1 MLAMS
6 NLPTS
11 VEFHEE
17 GPREGFQMEPKTYP
31 LADRAAL
38 IDALSASGLKQIQ
51 VASFVSPRAVP
62 QMADASELF
71 AAITKRPGTRYT
83 ALWLNDNGFERARA
97 CEQVDLDGKLMFY
110 TTEPFSQRN
119 NNCSV
124 ADMRERQLGWLD
136 RYIALGIPVEKAY
149 VITAFGCNLGGAV
162 PLSVLTDQV
171 RWLVDAC
178 ADRRVPL
185 PAVYLADTMGWA
197 HPEEIKRRV
206 GAVREI
212 VPQAQM
218 GLHLHDT
225 RGVGGANVYA
235 ALQMGVR
242 LFDSS
247 VAGLCGCPFAG
258 HTPGRPQVEP
268 WRTRLSGVA
277 NGGRDAHI
285 QRHRARGKLLLRERI
300 DFIVDDGS
308 AFLELSPLAAWD
320 QYGNEVPGAGIVTG
334 VGMVAERP
342 CMFIANDATVKGGSF
357 FHEPVK
363 KHVRAQEIAERL
375 RLSCLYLVDC
385 GGAFLPEQDHV
396 FPDKDHFG
404 NSFHRQC
411 RMSQAGLPQ
420 LSAVFGGCT
429 AGGAYIPALS
439 DEVVMVRGNARIHLG
454 GPSIVKIAINEVDGP
469 PR

>member
-1 MLAMS
+1 MS
-6 NLPTS
+6 NLPAS

-31 LADRAAL
+31 RADRAAL
-38 IDALSASGLKQIQ
+38 IDALSLSGLRQIQ
-51 VASFVSPRAVP
+51 VASFVSARAVP
-62 QMADASELF
+62 QMADTSELF
-71 AAITKRPGTRYT
+71 AAIIKRPGTRYT

-124 ADMRERQLGWLD
+124 AEMRERQLGWLD

-162 PLSVLTDQV
+162 PLSVLTAQV

-197 HPEEIKRRV
+197 NPEEIKRRV
-206 GAVREI
+206 GAVRAI
-212 VPQAQM
+212 VPEAQI

-247 VAGLCGCPFAG
+247 VAGLGGCPFAG
-258 HTPGRPQVEP
+258 HTHGGAAGNICTEDMVFMCQELGIETGIDLEALIEASLLAERVIGR
-268 WRTRLSGVA
+268 TLSGHVMHSGSLKGFRA
-277 NGGRDAHI
+277 G
-285 QRHRARGKLLLRERI
+285 QR
-300 DFIVDDGS
+300 
-308 AFLELSPLAAWD
+308 
-320 QYGNEVPGAGIVTG
+320 
-334 VGMVAERP
+334 M
-342 CMFIANDATVKGGSF
+342 
-357 FHEPVK
+357 
-363 KHVRAQEIAERL
+363 QEI
-375 RLSCLYLVDC
+375 C
-385 GGAFLPEQDHV
+385 G
-396 FPDKDHFG
+396 
-404 NSFHRQC
+404 
-411 RMSQAGLPQ
+411 
-420 LSAVFGGCT
+420 AV
-429 AGGAYIPALS
+429 
-439 DEVVMVRGNARIHLG
+439 R
-454 GPSIVKIAINEVDGP
+454 
-469 PR
+469 

>member
-1 MLAMS
+1 MS
-6 NLPTS
+6 DLPAS

-17 GPREGFQMEPKTYP
+17 GPREGFQMEQQTYP

-38 IDALSASGLKQIQ
+38 IDALAASGLKQIQ

-62 QMADASELF
+62 QMADTSELF
-71 AAITKRPGTRYT
+71 AAIVKRPGTRYT

-124 ADMRERQLGWLD
+124 AEMRERQLGWLD

-162 PLSVLTDQV
+162 PLSAVTDQV

-178 ADRRVPL
+178 ADRGVPL

-197 HPEEIKRRV
+197 NPEDIKRRI

-212 VPQAQM
+212 VPDTSI

-247 VAGLCGCPFAG
+247 VAGLGGCPFAG
-258 HTPGRPQVEP
+258 HKQGGAAGNICTEDMVFMCHELGIE
-268 WRTRLSGVA
+268 TGIDLDALIEAARLA
-277 NGGRDAHI
+277 
-285 QRHRARGKLLLRERI
+285 ERI
-300 DFIVDDGS
+300 IGRTLVGHVMHSGS
-308 AFLELSPLAAWD
+308 LTGLRSPAA
-320 QYGNEVPGAGIVTG
+320 Q
-334 VGMVAERP
+334 
-342 CMFIANDATVKGGSF
+342 IA
-357 FHEPVK
+357 
-363 KHVRAQEIAERL
+363 
-375 RLSCLYLVDC
+375 
-385 GGAFLPEQDHV
+385 LP
-396 FPDKDHFG
+396 
-404 NSFHRQC
+404 
-411 RMSQAGLPQ
+411 
-420 LSAVFGGCT
+420 
-429 AGGAYIPALS
+429 
-439 DEVVMVRGNARIHLG
+439 
-454 GPSIVKIAINEVDGP
+454 
-469 PR
+469 

>member
-1 MLAMS
+1 MS
-6 NLPTS
+6 DLPAS

-17 GPREGFQMEPKTYP
+17 GPREGFQMEQQTYP

-38 IDALSASGLKQIQ
+38 IDALAASGLKQIQ

-62 QMADASELF
+62 QMADTSELF
-71 AAITKRPGTRYT
+71 AAIAKRPGTRYT

-124 ADMRERQLGWLD
+124 AEMRERQLGWLD

-149 VITAFGCNLGGAV
+149 VITAFGCNLGGDV
-162 PLSVLTDQV
+162 PLSAVTDQV

-178 ADRRVPL
+178 ADRGVPL

-197 HPEEIKRRV
+197 NPEDIKRRI

-212 VPQAQM
+212 VPDTSI

-247 VAGLCGCPFAG
+247 VAGLGGCPFAG
-258 HTPGRPQVEP
+258 HKQGGAAGNICTEDMVFMCHELGIE
-268 WRTRLSGVA
+268 TGIDLDALIEAARLA
-277 NGGRDAHI
+277 
-285 QRHRARGKLLLRERI
+285 ERI
-300 DFIVDDGS
+300 IGRTLVGHVMHSGS
-308 AFLELSPLAAWD
+308 LTGLRSPAA
-320 QYGNEVPGAGIVTG
+320 Q
-334 VGMVAERP
+334 
-342 CMFIANDATVKGGSF
+342 IA
-357 FHEPVK
+357 
-363 KHVRAQEIAERL
+363 
-375 RLSCLYLVDC
+375 
-385 GGAFLPEQDHV
+385 LP
-396 FPDKDHFG
+396 
-404 NSFHRQC
+404 
-411 RMSQAGLPQ
+411 
-420 LSAVFGGCT
+420 
-429 AGGAYIPALS
+429 
-439 DEVVMVRGNARIHLG
+439 
-454 GPSIVKIAINEVDGP
+454 
-469 PR
+469 